1 MSVDVEFFSDL
12 CRPLGGGVTWKRMF
26 GGLCL
31 WHEGLPF
38 ALVIDDV
45 LWLKVDAENAPTF
58 EARDLPRFSYTTKT
72 GRTTVMS
79 YARAPE
85 EVYDDPDVF
94 TEWARAS
101 IAAAR
106 RAEAAKPAPK
116 AGAPRATTR
125 RRKAPATDETEA

>member
-1 MSVDVEFFSDL
+1 MAVDVEFYADM
-12 CRPLGGGVTWKRMF
+12 CRPLGAVTWKRMF

-38 ALVIDDV
+38 ALVIDDG
-45 LWLKVDAENAPTF
+45 LWLKVDADNAHAF
-58 EARDLPRFSYTTKT
+58 DVRGLPRFAYTTKT

-94 TEWARAS
+94 AEWARRS

-106 RAEAAKPAPK
+106 RVAAAGPPK
-116 AGAPRATTR
+116 RPRTAR
-125 RRKAPATDETEA
+125 RRASPPVDEA

>member
-1 MSVDVEFFSDL
+1 MSVDVEYFSDL

-38 ALVIDDV
+38 ALVIDEV
-45 LWLKVDAENAPTF
+45 LWLKVDAENASAF
-58 EARDLPRFSYTTKT
+58 EERDLPRFSYTTKT

-94 TEWARAS
+94 AEWARAS

-106 RAEAAKPAPK
+106 RVEATKAAPK
-116 AGAPRATTR
+116 PRKSRAPSAPRKPKGA
-125 RRKAPATDETEA
+125 AEPAT